1 MECFLI
7 FPIAAIFFNYFISF
21 FEAANLQ
28 LIDEVTKFLQKNI
41 CKKIF
46 ELFYT
51 FLLPLYYIC
60 KMETIR
66 QQKIQTLVLQEIS
79 DYVRLKSNSWTPNTL
94 LTITKVKIS
103 KDLAVAKVYISIY
116 GETDSQKV
124 LKIIQSHTKEI
135 RYNLGLKVA
144 KQMRII
150 PELTFF
156 EDDSLDYIENIEK
169 LLKEDK

>member
-1 MECFLI
+1 
-7 FPIAAIFFNYFISF
+7 
-21 FEAANLQ
+21 
-28 LIDEVTKFLQKNI
+28 
-41 CKKIF
+41 
-46 ELFYT
+46 
-51 FLLPLYYIC
+51 
-60 KMETIR
+60 METIR